1 MPSSVGSTSTSAAST
16 PERPLTYWE
25 WFAKGRNGRP
35 GWQKFFD
42 RWLALHVVVGVVMGF
57 GLRLPAVDA
66 ARSVLL
72 PLAGVFV
79 GMSFAW
85 VGNAQAILQSEEI
98 ERLSEQHPGKL
109 EQYVYTYQSAILAIL
124 LTLVAWG
131 LAALGTLEQPCP
143 WQCPSS
149 TYNLAK
155 SALYALA
162 SLALRECWHVVL
174 GAQLLMLSQRYVRKL
189 PK

>member
-1 MPSSVGSTSTSAAST
+1 MV
-16 PERPLTYWE
+16 L
-25 WFAKGRNGRP
+25 
-35 GWQKFFD
+35 
-42 RWLALHVVVGVVMGF
+42 GF
-57 GLRLPAVDA
+57 GLPLSAVDA

-98 ERLSEQHPGKL
+98 ERLADQHPGKL

-124 LTLVAWG
+124 VTLVAWG
-131 LAALGTLEQPCP
+131 VAALGALEQPCH
-143 WQCPSS
+143 WQCPSWA
-149 TYNLAK
+149 YELAK
-155 SALYALA
+155 ASLYALA
-162 SLALRECWHVVL
+162 SVTLRECWHVVM
-174 GAQLLMLSQRYVRKL
+174 GAQLLLLTQRYVKKL